1 MLCVEGVCS
10 ICGPHA
16 VLLIAFLRS
25 VVCGLCNVPTLKV
38 YVMNQLV
45 QIGCG
50 VVHTPII
57 KVKWQVCC

>member
-1 MLCVEGVCS
+1 MLCVEGVCR
-10 ICGPHA
+10 IYGPHA
-16 VLLIAFLRS
+16 VLLLSAFLRS
-25 VVCGLCNVPTLKV
+25 VVCGLCNVEV

-50 VVHTPII
+50 IVHTPII